1 MNKVISREDMVWE
14 ALRKDIP
21 SAIKIA
27 RKCPVETRKMFV
39 FNFYKWGPRN
49 RWYMMAAEKLKI
61 KLTREE
67 KREAS
72 EIALLDGRKWK

>member
-1 MNKVISREDMVWE
+1 MNKENMVWE
-14 ALRKDIP
+14 ELRKADIF

-27 RKCPVETRKMFV
+27 TKCPIETKRMFI

-49 RWYMMAAEKLKI
+49 QWYKMAVKKLKI
-61 KLTREE
+61 KLTRKE